1 MERIVMNEKTFELA
15 FTGVI
20 ISDDRLVINMI
31 NVEDGLE
38 QIEKIFNDTTYTERI
53 KLVSE
58 SDTVIR
64 IFKGFTKLVEVSK
77 EIDVHI
83 ATRVVED
90 DEVEVRGDVVKV
102 VLNRVSDVEKRVS
115 DLEETVDIMS
125 ATISRLYNKSKDPE
139 IVSKAVTKGWITE
152 DEANEILGK

>member
-53 KLVSE
+53 KLLSE

-115 DLEETVDIMS
+115 DLEETVDV
-125 ATISRLYNKSKDPE
+125 LVLDN
-139 IVSKAVTKGWITE
+139 
-152 DEANEILGK
+152 LGLKERK

>member
-1 MERIVMNEKTFELA
+1 M
-15 FTGVI
+15 I

-53 KLVSE
+53 KLLSE

-115 DLEETVDIMS
+115 DLEETVDI
-125 ATISRLYNKSKDPE
+125 LVLEN
-139 IVSKAVTKGWITE
+139 
-152 DEANEILGK
+152 LGVKEEK

>member
-1 MERIVMNEKTFELA
+1 MERIIMNEKTFELA

-38 QIEKIFNDTTYTERI
+38 QIEKIFNDTTYTKRI

-115 DLEETVDIMS
+115 DLEETVDI
-125 ATISRLYNKSKDPE
+125 LVLEN
-139 IVSKAVTKGWITE
+139 
-152 DEANEILGK
+152 LGVKEEK

>member
-53 KLVSE
+53 KLLSE

-115 DLEETVDIMS
+115 DLEETVDI
-125 ATISRLYNKSKDPE
+125 LVLEN
-139 IVSKAVTKGWITE
+139 
-152 DEANEILGK
+152 LGVKEEK

>member
-53 KLVSE
+53 KLLSE

-115 DLEETVDIMS
+115 DLEETVDILVLENLDDLS
-125 ATISRLYNKSKDPE
+125 ES
-139 IVSKAVTKGWITE
+139 
-152 DEANEILGK
+152 

>member
-1 MERIVMNEKTFELA
+1 MEKIVMNEKTFELA

-38 QIEKIFNDTTYTERI
+38 QLEKIFNDTTYTERI
-53 KLVSE
+53 KLLSE

-115 DLEETVDIMS
+115 DLEETVDI
-125 ATISRLYNKSKDPE
+125 LVLEN
-139 IVSKAVTKGWITE
+139 
-152 DEANEILGK
+152 LGVKEEK

>member
-1 MERIVMNEKTFELA
+1 MEKIVMNEKTFELA

-38 QIEKIFNDTTYTERI
+38 RIEKIFNDTTYTERI

-115 DLEETVDIMS
+115 DLEETVDI
-125 ATISRLYNKSKDPE
+125 LVLEN
-139 IVSKAVTKGWITE
+139 
-152 DEANEILGK
+152 LGVKEEK

>member
-1 MERIVMNEKTFELA
+1 MEKIIMNEKTFELA

-53 KLVSE
+53 KLLSE

-115 DLEETVDIMS
+115 DLEETVDI
-125 ATISRLYNKSKDPE
+125 LVLEN
-139 IVSKAVTKGWITE
+139 
-152 DEANEILGK
+152 LGVKEEK

>member
-53 KLVSE
+53 KLLSE

-115 DLEETVDIMS
+115 DLEETVDI
-125 ATISRLYNKSKDPE
+125 LVLEN
-139 IVSKAVTKGWITE
+139 
-152 DEANEILGK
+152 LGVKEEKIGRAHV

>member
-53 KLVSE
+53 KLLSE

-115 DLEETVDIMS
+115 DLEETVDI
-125 ATISRLYNKSKDPE
+125 LVLENLGVKEEKQYECDYFK
-139 IVSKAVTKGWITE
+139 IV
-152 DEANEILGK
+152 

>member
-1 MERIVMNEKTFELA
+1 MEKIVMNEKTFELA

-53 KLVSE
+53 KLLSE

-115 DLEETVDIMS
+115 DLEETVDI
-125 ATISRLYNKSKDPE
+125 LVLEN
-139 IVSKAVTKGWITE
+139 
-152 DEANEILGK
+152 LGVKEEK

>member
-1 MERIVMNEKTFELA
+1 MERIVMNEKTIELA

-53 KLVSE
+53 KLLSE

-115 DLEETVDIMS
+115 DLEETVDI
-125 ATISRLYNKSKDPE
+125 LVLEN
-139 IVSKAVTKGWITE
+139 
-152 DEANEILGK
+152 LGVKEEK

>member
-53 KLVSE
+53 KLLSE

-90 DEVEVRGDVVKV
+90 AEVEVRGDVVKV

-115 DLEETVDIMS
+115 DLEETVDI
-125 ATISRLYNKSKDPE
+125 LVLEN
-139 IVSKAVTKGWITE
+139 
-152 DEANEILGK
+152 LGVKEEK

>member
-38 QIEKIFNDTTYTERI
+38 QIERIFNDTTYTERI

-115 DLEETVDIMS
+115 DLEETVDI
-125 ATISRLYNKSKDPE
+125 LVLEN
-139 IVSKAVTKGWITE
+139 
-152 DEANEILGK
+152 LGVKEEK

>member
-15 FTGVI
+15 FTGAI

-53 KLVSE
+53 KLLSE

-115 DLEETVDIMS
+115 DLEETVDI
-125 ATISRLYNKSKDPE
+125 LVLEN
-139 IVSKAVTKGWITE
+139 
-152 DEANEILGK
+152 LGVKEEK

>member
-115 DLEETVDIMS
+115 DLEETVDI
-125 ATISRLYNKSKDPE
+125 LVLEN
-139 IVSKAVTKGWITE
+139 
-152 DEANEILGK
+152 LGVKEEK

>member
-1 MERIVMNEKTFELA
+1 MEKIVMNEKTFELA

-20 ISDDRLVINMI
+20 ISDDKLVINMI

-38 QIEKIFNDTTYTERI
+38 QIERIFNDTTYTERI

-83 ATRVVED
+83 ATRVSEE

-115 DLEETVDIMS
+115 DLEETVDI
-125 ATISRLYNKSKDPE
+125 LVLEN
-139 IVSKAVTKGWITE
+139 
-152 DEANEILGK
+152 LGLKRGK

>member
-53 KLVSE
+53 KLLSE

-115 DLEETVDIMS
+115 DLEETVDI
-125 ATISRLYNKSKDPE
+125 LVFEN
-139 IVSKAVTKGWITE
+139 
-152 DEANEILGK
+152 LGVKEEK

>member
-38 QIEKIFNDTTYTERI
+38 QIERIFNDTTYTERI

-115 DLEETVDIMS
+115 DLEETVDILVLENS
-125 ATISRLYNKSKDPE
+125 GVKEEK
-139 IVSKAVTKGWITE
+139 
-152 DEANEILGK
+152 

>member
-38 QIEKIFNDTTYTERI
+38 QIERIFNDTTYTERI

-115 DLEETVDIMS
+115 DLEETVDI
-125 ATISRLYNKSKDPE
+125 LVLENLVVKEEK
-139 IVSKAVTKGWITE
+139 
-152 DEANEILGK
+152 

>member
-64 IFKGFTKLVEVSK
+64 IFKGFTKLVEMSK

-115 DLEETVDIMS
+115 DLEESVDI
-125 ATISRLYNKSKDPE
+125 LVLEN
-139 IVSKAVTKGWITE
+139 
-152 DEANEILGK
+152 LGVKEEK

>member
-38 QIEKIFNDTTYTERI
+38 QVEKIFNDTTYTERI
-53 KLVSE
+53 KLLSE

-115 DLEETVDIMS
+115 DLEETVDIL
-125 ATISRLYNKSKDPE
+125 ALEN
-139 IVSKAVTKGWITE
+139 
-152 DEANEILGK
+152 LGVKEEK

>member
-1 MERIVMNEKTFELA
+1 MERIIMNEKTFELA

-115 DLEETVDIMS
+115 DLEETVDI
-125 ATISRLYNKSKDPE
+125 LVLEN
-139 IVSKAVTKGWITE
+139 
-152 DEANEILGK
+152 LGVKEEK

>member
-15 FTGVI
+15 FIGVI

-53 KLVSE
+53 KLLSE

-115 DLEETVDIMS
+115 DLEETVDI
-125 ATISRLYNKSKDPE
+125 LVLEN
-139 IVSKAVTKGWITE
+139 
-152 DEANEILGK
+152 LGVKEEK

>member
-53 KLVSE
+53 KLLSE

-102 VLNRVSDVEKRVS
+102 VRHRVRDVEKRVS
-115 DLEETVDIMS
+115 DLDETVDI
-125 ATISRLYNKSKDPE
+125 LVLEN
-139 IVSKAVTKGWITE
+139 
-152 DEANEILGK
+152 LGVKEEK

>member
-1 MERIVMNEKTFELA
+1 MNEKTFELA

-64 IFKGFTKLVEVSK
+64 IFKGFTKLAEVSK

-115 DLEETVDIMS
+115 DLEETVDI
-125 ATISRLYNKSKDPE
+125 LVLEN
-139 IVSKAVTKGWITE
+139 
-152 DEANEILGK
+152 LGVKEEK